1 MRNSVSWQIGDFAII
16 QPPKDTTQKG
26 NKNTKLEESQTRAL
40 DKIKKYG
47 TPGIYILKGCH
58 TFLFLS
64 SRADGLNLAL
74 VYVSIRVYFEY
85 LEEYISEK
93 V

>member
-1 MRNSVSWQIGDFAII
+1 MIWVISILS
-16 QPPKDTTQKG
+16 
-26 NKNTKLEESQTRAL
+26 NKRILFFI

-47 TPGIYILKGCH
+47 TTGIYILKGCH

-74 VYVSIRVYFEY
+74 VYVSVRVYFEY